1 MARPCAHSL
10 EAALSAIFENA
21 QGNASWFT
29 LPGGGRLF
37 AAGDP
42 ADTLYLLRSGRLGV
56 FKHDE
61 GAEPHFLG
69 VIKPGEPAG
78 EMALIAGTPHTATVM
93 ALRDSE
99 ILALP
104 HDDFI
109 AAAQQHPE
117 VMTELARLMILR
129 ARQSGGHAAEPTVFG
144 FLSASQRPIRPF
156 VEMIE
161 MEIAVMG
168 FSVKTVDSSALRSAA
183 GWFSA
188 IEETHDI
195 VLYVAEHSEPA
206 WASLCAR
213 QVDRLF
219 VVGRASEKP
228 PGDRIWGSDP
238 LHEQRLVDLILL
250 HKPTANKP
258 TGTDAWLKALK
269 PARWFHVKGGDR
281 NEAARIARVLTGTSV
296 GLVLSGG
303 GARAYAHMGVVKA
316 LYESGTPIDFVG
328 GASMGAIVCAGIA
341 MGWDFE
347 EQDARIRKAFV
358 DDSPVDDIA
367 FPIIAMTHGGKV
379 DARLEEHFGSTEIE
393 DLWRPFF
400 CVASNITSGGYVVDR
415 EGSLKA
421 ALRAS
426 ISLPGVL
433 PPVVRDGAVLVDGA
447 VMRNFPVDIMRAW
460 HNGPVVG
467 SDVSRSRGVDPK
479 TVMHPPVWW
488 KWLLT
493 GGWRQGPPI
502 VSIIM
507 RSATLTTK
515 AEIQLARAATDLLI
529 LPNPQKVEI
538 RDWKAYDEAVEC
550 GYEATRLALDGLKGP
565 VAYLRRRKRET
576 DAHQAVRALRFDAPG
591 RRAEETGTGS
601 SRPPELETP
610 AQAEPDRR
618 QGNGFGPFRKR
629 RPAGTA

>member
-1 MARPCAHSL
+1 MVRPRAHSL
-10 EAALSAIFENA
+10 EAALSAIFESA
-21 QGNASWFT
+21 PGGASWFS

-56 FKHDE
+56 FKHEE
-61 GAEPHFLG
+61 GQEPHFLG

-109 AAAQQHPE
+109 AAAQAHPE

-129 ARQSGGHAAEPTVFG
+129 ARQAGSHTADPTVFG
-144 FLSASQRPIRPF
+144 FIGVSERPIRPF
-156 VEMIE
+156 VDLVEA
-161 MEIAVMG
+161 EIAGMG
-168 FSVKTVDSSALRSAA
+168 FSVKTINSTALRSAA

-195 VLYVAEHSEPA
+195 VLYVAERGEPA
-206 WASLCAR
+206 WAHLCAR

-219 VVGRASEKP
+219 IVGRSNEP
-228 PGDRIWGSDP
+228 PPAARLWGADP
-238 LHEQRLVDLILL
+238 LQDQRLVDLILI
-250 HKPTANKP
+250 HKPTAKTP
-258 TGTDAWLKALK
+258 WGTEAWLKALT
-269 PARWFHVKGGDR
+269 PARWFHVRGGDR
-281 NEAARIARVLTGTSV
+281 VDAARIARVLTGTSV

-303 GARAYAHMGVVKA
+303 GARAYAHMGVLKA
-316 LYESGTPIDFVG
+316 LREIGTPIDFVG
-328 GASMGAIVCAGIA
+328 GASMGAIICAGVA
-341 MGWDFE
+341 MGWRYD
-347 EQDARIRKAFV
+347 EQDARLRKAFV
-358 DDSPVDDIA
+358 ESSPVDDIA
-367 FPIIAMTHGGKV
+367 FPIVAMARGRKV
-379 DARLEEHFGSTEIE
+379 DARLFEHFGDTQIA

-400 CVASNITSGGYVVDR
+400 SVASNITSGGYVVDK
-415 EGSLKA
+415 EGLLRA

-479 TVMHPPVWW
+479 AVTNLPPWW
-488 KWLLT
+488 KWLLS

-502 VSIIM
+502 VSVIM

-515 AEIQLARAATDLLI
+515 AEIQVARSATDLLI
-529 LPNPQKVEI
+529 IPNPQKVEI
-538 RDWKAYDEAVEC
+538 RDWKAYDAAVEC
-550 GYEATRLALDGLKGP
+550 GYETTVQALDKLDGS
-565 VAYLRRRKRET
+565 VAFLRRRKHEAE
-576 DAHQAVRALRFDAPG
+576 AHAVVRALRLDAPG
-591 RRAEETGTGS
+591 RRDVGMGRAS
-601 SRPPELETP
+601 SRPPAAETP
-610 AQAEPDRR
+610 AKRARGRR
-618 QGNGFGPFRKR
+618 PGNGPA
-629 RPAGTA
+629 RPPS